1 MRGKNSKNERN
12 LITMRKTKKYLYPLL
27 SALLAVCI
35 MISCAVATFASNV
48 ETKEIEQTRS
58 DVYDHCYLRFNISS
72 TGNAVCN
79 VDYSA
84 DSSLFTYATCTIKI
98 QKQVFLFIWSDVEVN
113 ANKKWEDYSTSN
125 PETFY
130 HTHQLESTGN
140 YRAVF
145 TVDIYGTGGLHD
157 TISDTIERTY

>member
-1 MRGKNSKNERN
+1 MK
-12 LITMRKTKKYLYPLL
+12 KTKRFMYPFL

-35 MISCAVATFASNV
+35 MISCAIVAFAANV
-48 ETKEIEQTRS
+48 ESKEISQTRS
-58 DVYDHCYLRFNISS
+58 EVYNDYVLRFNISS
-72 TGNAVCN
+72 TGNAVCS

-84 DSSLFTYATCTIKI
+84 DSSTFTYATCTIKI

-130 HTHQLESTGN
+130 HTHQLDSTGN

-145 TVDIYGTGGLHD
+145 TVDIYGIGGLHD

>member
-1 MRGKNSKNERN
+1 M
-12 LITMRKTKKYLYPLL
+12 TMKKTKKVLYPLL

-35 MISCAVATFASNV
+35 MISCAVATFAADVDNA
-48 ETKEIEQTRS
+48 EKKIEMTRNAVCLDDRLS
-58 DVYDHCYLRFNISS
+58 FNITS
-72 TGNAVCN
+72 TGNAICS
-79 VDYSA
+79 VDYLA
-84 DSSLFTYATCTIKI
+84 DSSTFTYATCTIKI

>member
-1 MRGKNSKNERN
+1 MKKN
-12 LITMRKTKKYLYPLL
+12 KKILCPLL
-27 SALLAVCI
+27 SAILAICI
-35 MISCAVATFASNV
+35 MISCAVTVFASDIDNA
-48 ETKEIEQTRS
+48 EKKIKTTRNEVCLIS
-58 DVYDHCYLRFNISS
+58 QLGFNITS
-72 TGNAVCN
+72 TGNAICS

-84 DSSLFTYATCTIKI
+84 NSSTFTYATCTIKI

-113 ANKKWEDYSTSN
+113 TNKKWEDYSTSN

-145 TVDIYGTGGLHD
+145 TVDFYGTGGLHD

>member
-1 MRGKNSKNERN
+1 M
-12 LITMRKTKKYLYPLL
+12 TMKKTKKVLYHLL
-27 SALLAVCI
+27 SALIAVCI
-35 MISCAVATFASNV
+35 MISCAVATFAADNES
-48 ETKEIEQTRS
+48 KEISQTRNE
-58 DVYDHCYLRFNISS
+58 VCYSYVLDFYITS

-84 DSSLFTYATCTIKI
+84 NSSTFTYATCTIKI

-125 PETFY
+125 PESFY
-130 HTHQLESTGN
+130 HSHQLESTGN

>member
-1 MRGKNSKNERN
+1 MK
-12 LITMRKTKKYLYPLL
+12 KTKKVLYPLL

-35 MISCAVATFASNV
+35 MISCAVATFAADV
-48 ETKEIEQTRS
+48 ESREISQTRS
-58 DVYDHCYLRFNISS
+58 EVYNDYVLSFNISS
-72 TGNAVCN
+72 TGNAVCR

-84 DSSLFTYATCTIKI
+84 NSSTFTYATCTIKI

-145 TVDIYGTGGLHD
+145 TVDIFQSNVSNLVCSFVVSRPKMN
-157 TISDTIERTY
+157 IFVFL

>member
-1 MRGKNSKNERN
+1 MIMK
-12 LITMRKTKKYLYPLL
+12 KTKKVLYPLL

-35 MISCAVATFASNV
+35 MISCTIITLSADV
-48 ETKEIEQTRS
+48 ESKEISQMRS
-58 DVYDHCYLRFNISS
+58 EVYNECVLDFYITS
-72 TGNAVCN
+72 TGNAVCD
-79 VDYSA
+79 VYYSA
-84 DSSLFTYATCTIKI
+84 DSSTFTYATCTIKI

-125 PETFY
+125 PESFY

-157 TISDTIERTY
+157 TISDTIERSY

>member
-1 MRGKNSKNERN
+1 M
-12 LITMRKTKKYLYPLL
+12 TMKKTKKVLYPLL
-27 SALLAVCI
+27 SAMLAVCI
-35 MISCAVATFASNV
+35 MISCAVITFAADV
-48 ETKEIEQTRS
+48 ESKEISQTRNE
-58 DVYDHCYLRFNISS
+58 VYYDCTLRFEISS
-72 TGNAVCN
+72 IGNAVCS

-84 DSSLFTYATCTIKI
+84 NSSTFTYATCTIKI

-113 ANKKWEDYSTSN
+113 TNKKWEDYSTSN

-157 TISDTIERTY
+157 SISDTIERTY

>member
-1 MRGKNSKNERN
+1 M
-12 LITMRKTKKYLYPLL
+12 IMKKPKKVLYPLL

-35 MISCAVATFASNV
+35 MISCVVVAYAADNES
-48 ETKEIEQTRS
+48 KEISQTRS
-58 DVYDHCYLRFNISS
+58 EVYNYCNLRFEISS
-72 TGNAVCN
+72 TGNAVCD
-79 VDYSA
+79 VYYSA
-84 DSSLFTYATCTIKI
+84 DSSTFTYATCTIKI

-145 TVDIYGTGGLHD
+145 PVDFYGTGGLHA
-157 TISDTIERTY
+157 TISDTIERSY

>member
-1 MRGKNSKNERN
+1 MKNSKNERN
-12 LITMRKTKKYLYPLL
+12 YMTMKKTKKVLYTLL

-35 MISCAVATFASNV
+35 MISCAVATFAADFES
-48 ETKEIEQTRS
+48 KEISQMRNE
-58 DVYDHCYLRFNISS
+58 VYYDCVLDFYITS
-72 TGNAVCN
+72 TGNAVCS

-84 DSSLFTYATCTIKI
+84 DSSTFTYATCTIKI